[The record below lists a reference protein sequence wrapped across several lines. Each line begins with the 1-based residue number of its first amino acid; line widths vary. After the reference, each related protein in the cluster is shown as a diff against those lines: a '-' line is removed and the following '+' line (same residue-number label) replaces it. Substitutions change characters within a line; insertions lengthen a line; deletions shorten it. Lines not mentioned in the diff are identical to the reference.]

1 MAEESEE
8 GGGQVEER
16 HGDDDQLD
24 HLVGWWLIPTTDRVH
39 DSPVQLVPARI
50 FEREGTEF

>member
-1 MAEESEE
+1 MAEESKE

-16 HGDDDQLD
+16 HSDDDQLD

-50 FEREGTEF
+50 CLDRRD